1 MCLFPGT
8 SPFDM
13 TASVTNPSGITE
25 LCDIVSL
32 DDNHY
37 SIKFVPKEMGV
48 HTVSVKHKDMHI
60 PGKFLWSD
68 CNLDLIN
75 LLYFKV
81 SIYNIN
87 YCFYEINESKI
98 IF

>member
-1 MCLFPGT
+1 MSFDFCNGSDHKVSSLFSVSVSIGT

-13 TASVTNPSGITE
+13 TASVTSPSGLTE

-60 PGKFLWSD
+60 PGKV
-68 CNLDLIN
+68 
-75 LLYFKV
+75 KV
-81 SIYNIN
+81 ISTKHANYIY
-87 YCFYEINESKI
+87 
-98 IF
+98 

>member
-1 MCLFPGT
+1 
-8 SPFDM
+8 M

-60 PGKFLWSD
+60 PGKLILYMFFYSAFLLFIKCFGQPIHVKISEALTQHL
-68 CNLDLIN
+68 NLI
-75 LLYFKV
+75 
-81 SIYNIN
+81 
-87 YCFYEINESKI
+87 E
-98 IF
+98 